1 MPPILTLIM
10 LMVITVYI
18 EMVPG
23 IMNDI
28 VPKSVQKGEQVVLK
42 CCGSGDD
49 RTWLGP
55 DTNNVSQNH
64 VLYFSKNI
72 INPKLNKSKYF
83 LEKNDRNYDLI
94 ILNFQNKNAGFY
106 VCRFSNNG
114 AFHETKFNVSL
125 KDTSPS
131 STRMYYEGSN
141 TVENATIDW
150 ETNATQITE
159 DNPCSCYST
168 LNNEFWKVSGSFV
181 GGILVCLICSN
192 LYCYMKRKK
201 ASKDILNVPRDVQYD
216 EIGIIN
222 YNGVNSETLRDDI
235 RDRMS
240 VLHRSGTNIDT
251 RSSKSPTLSYSSTN
265 DSLSRKT
272 EGSENT
278 YESINLDQNHTR
290 EHRKNAGNTMP
301 SSSVYDIDTHSIKS
315 ATSSISSTND
325 SLSRKT
331 DGSEKTYE
339 PINLAQNHIHEL
351 KTCNVSTTTLTS
363 VYENTLVF
371 PITSQKMKGDQGD
384 KTPWLFIY
392 NRIEN

>member
-1 MPPILTLIM
+1 
-10 LMVITVYI
+10 
-18 EMVPG
+18 MVP
-23 IMNDI
+23 
-28 VPKSVQKGEQVVLK
+28 
-42 CCGSGDD
+42 
-49 RTWLGP
+49 
-55 DTNNVSQNH
+55 
-64 VLYFSKNI
+64 
-72 INPKLNKSKYF
+72 
-83 LEKNDRNYDLI
+83 
-94 ILNFQNKNAGFY
+94 
-106 VCRFSNNG
+106 
-114 AFHETKFNVSL
+114 
-125 KDTSPS
+125 DTSPS
-131 STRMYYEGSN
+131 STLMYYEGSN

-159 DNPCSCYST
+159 DNPCSCNST

-192 LYCYMKRKK
+192 IYCYMKHKK
-201 ASKDILNVPRDVQYD
+201 ASKDIFEVPRDVQYD
-216 EIGIIN
+216 EIGTIN
-222 YNGVNSETLRDDI
+222 YNVVNIENLRDDT
-235 RDRMS
+235 RCRTS
-240 VLHRSGTNIDT
+240 VINFSRTNTDT
-251 RSSKSPTLSYSSTN
+251 SSTKSPTLSYISTN

-278 YESINLDQNHTR
+278 YESINLDQTHTQ
-290 EHRKNAGNTMP
+290 EHRKNAGNTMS
-301 SSSVYDIDTHSIKS
+301 SSSVSDIDTHSIKS

-339 PINLAQNHIHEL
+339 PINRAPNHIHEL

-371 PITSQKMKGDQGD
+371 PITSQKMKGHQGD